1 MSRSRVENQN
11 HTERKRAVSSTYKA
25 KQTVWHLS
33 LGRRADGSF
42 GFSVFLPDAFNASY
56 SVFYCHSCFLLLSSM
71 VGVHIS
77 IMSPEQ
83 SRPPHPPQWYSN
95 SIAISNV
102 KRYCH
107 NGQFLQI
114 PKWPR
119 PHTLKNSSLSLSGW
133 ANTDITTIRG
143 VVFKTPLPL
152 RRNSIYCLMWTD
164 RLSSKAAKYF
174 V

>member
-11 HTERKRAVSSTYKA
+11 HTVRKRAVSSTYKA

-56 SVFYCHSCFLLLSSM
+56 SVFYCHSCFLLVYGWCAHFNNVPRAES
-71 VGVHIS
+71 
-77 IMSPEQ
+77 
-83 SRPPHPPQWYSN
+83 PPQWYSN